1 MSTPSVAAQIIVSI
15 IPIVGIVMG
24 CTVIFFYLL
33 WNYKL
38 KTHLIQ
44 KGLYTKPEFDLII
57 FSLLAGL
64 ILFTLGLALVVFFIV
79 KNGFSYGVLSGLIPF
94 SIGIG
99 LIIFSKISYNI
110 KSHNDK

>member
-38 KTHLIQ
+38 KVHLIRN
-44 KGLYTKPEFDLII
+44 GLYTKPEFDII
-57 FSLLAGL
+57 LFSLLAGL
-64 ILFTLGLALVVFFIV
+64 ILFTLGLALVVFFII
-79 KNGFSYGVLSGLIPF
+79 KYGFSFGVLSGLIPF
-94 SIGIG
+94 AIGAG
-99 LIIFSKISYNI
+99 LIIFSRISYNI
-110 KSHNDK
+110 KSQNDK

>member
-1 MSTPSVAAQIIVSI
+1 MTTPSVAAQIIVSI

-38 KTHLIQ
+38 KVHLIRQ
-44 KGLYTKPEFDLII
+44 GLYTKTDFDVIL

-64 ILFTLGLALVVFFIV
+64 ILFTLGLALVVFFII
-79 KNGFSYGVLSGLIPF
+79 KDGFSYGVLSGLIPCA
-94 SIGIG
+94 IGTG
-99 LIIFSKISYNI
+99 LIIFSRISYKI
-110 KSHNDK
+110 KSENAE

>member
-1 MSTPSVAAQIIVSI
+1 MGAPSVAAQIIVSI

-38 KTHLIQ
+38 KVHLIQ
-44 KGLYTKPEFDLII
+44 KGLYTRSDFDLVI

-64 ILFTLGLALVVFFIV
+64 ILFTLGLALVVFFII
-79 KNGFSYGVLSGLIPF
+79 KDGFSYGVLSGLIPC
-94 SIGIG
+94 SIGSG
-99 LIIFSKISYNI
+99 LIIFSRISYKI
-110 KSHNDK
+110 KSENDK